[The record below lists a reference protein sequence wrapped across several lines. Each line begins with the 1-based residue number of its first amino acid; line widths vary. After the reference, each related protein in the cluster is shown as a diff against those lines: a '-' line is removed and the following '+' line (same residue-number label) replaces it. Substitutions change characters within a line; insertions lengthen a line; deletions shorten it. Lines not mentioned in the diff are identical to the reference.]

1 MNAKVGS
8 LSGNPACEAGKLI
21 VEVIGK
27 DHPPEQRVVIYDE
40 TDHELQE
47 WLTQQAKQELVADSQ
62 RSSTL
67 HIWDWQQQP
76 KRHLWL
82 EIEAERGS
90 PIRVPLMDDTR
101 ITPRQRERQWN
112 CIVPVV
118 PMSTMLGISANHQH
132 REYPVHMRPG
142 FIYLFYRGK
151 VWREL
156 EIRQAEGEV
165 TYHDVRLS
173 DFRNGDRFLDGARTA
188 SGNGLSEIWL
198 PAKWNNRA
206 APDVEVAYA
215 EVQWPAVRLNAM
227 ERNARLRRA
236 RCNRLGL
243 AVAERSFGNTT
254 YRASSQ
260 QQAFYLQNVPA
271 HRPREPAR
279 EWLLDQ
285 PLKYLHDLSGQYP
298 VQSLQYAQQVHQRH
312 ERGEPNPGP
321 THPQQ
326 TQDDLRPETGAW
338 AVVLGDTLQNLQHVC
353 SATNEREHWQAA
365 AAETDMLA
373 TVKKRQIAGVLVEDG
388 LYRMRHLLA
397 RTNQAQAV
405 LQLCAQRATFHSHH
419 ASALLIQR
427 MMVPPHIGGQSNPL
441 HRFISQV
448 SQEGRQ
454 QIDLCSGQHARQLAM
469 TCLKAAQD
477 NLAAWLEQ
485 AANQHALGDH
495 FCLEGLDYAGAFQ
508 LCSQLFVCLA
518 RTADQQDPFLAAG
531 DAPRTSAGRRLLCKI
546 AQSASQPLH
555 RMLWPEADDDTLL
568 KPYQAVQTPNNGE
581 GHYRADALNQ
591 VAQLNSPPG
600 EEPATLEGNT
610 LAGLMQQPEFL
621 LLPSAKSGAAALITV
636 WENLSSA
643 LKEAQKELSGASTEY
658 VQAADQ
664 SRRRQLD
671 VHDHES
677 DLHHEQERSNVLK
690 EELGNQAFPA
700 KYRLYTKDLQML
712 RSMLQQDFG
721 DMVFIRRTAANQKNY
736 YFFGLTDLP
745 AAPQN
750 ARRVFGELLDMEGQ
764 LLASS
769 KGRTANRAGI
779 DQQAQELLLLAIPK
793 NHRTARLIGELNR
806 QIAEELRIQ
815 NDLQQA
821 RERREAARGRLSEA
835 NNALKQ
841 AQERL
846 AQQERGWRRSARGV
860 LGSTA
865 FPAGV
870 LILEF
875 FNVQAEFEARRA
887 NARNKSGLRAFG
899 GIFSSGVDLVLA
911 MELLANKVAHNHP
924 LVQHIQAKYV
934 ERVVL
939 RIAPKVAEVFG
950 DRLIK
955 EVTGKLAFQTFA
967 GTLFVGV
974 SIYDALHEASLG
986 DNAAWGYGLMA
997 VGGLV
1002 GVIGG
1007 FFTAS
1012 GAAFLGMGPVAW
1024 ATLLLILAGAALV
1037 WWLDDSPIE
1046 EWLTNGPFGSNRSA
1060 KVPHLWNDPQEAFY
1074 RLVSLFAGIRIRI
1087 GANPEQARHSGAM
1100 GLLDPAEYHA
1110 MRRSNTQ
1117 VRIESNLPG
1126 LAATLGSANINA
1138 VSQLRSSSHRLN
1150 PRDMTQSSSHSL
1162 SPIQPLAQRLY
1173 PDALELFYEVPVSQS
1188 MPRTPPHRWQT
1199 YTLAV
1204 RAQVILQGVD
1214 RTWAFPAPPPT
1225 DVLRYNPDR
1234 HDKPEFS
1241 KTNRPFWADEQ
1252 THPDSQP

>member
-47 WLTQQAKQELVADSQ
+47 WLTQQAIQELVADSR

-101 ITPRQRERQWN
+101 ATPRQRERQWN

-132 REYPVHMRPG
+132 REYPVHVRPG

-156 EIRQAEGEV
+156 EIRQAEGQV
-165 TYHDVRLS
+165 NYHDVRLS
-173 DFRNGDRFLDGARTA
+173 DFRNGDRFRDGARTA
-188 SGNGLSEIWL
+188 SGKGLSEIWL
-198 PAKWNNRA
+198 PARWNNRA
-206 APDVEVAYA
+206 APDIEVAYA

-227 ERNARLRRA
+227 ERSARLRRA

-243 AVAERSFGNTT
+243 AVAELSFGNTT
-254 YRASSQ
+254 YRAPSQ

-279 EWLLDQ
+279 EWLFDQ

-298 VQSLQYAQQVHQRH
+298 LQSQQYAQQVHQRH
-312 ERGEPNPGP
+312 ERGESTPGP
-321 THPQQ
+321 THAQQ

-338 AVVLGDTLQNLQHVC
+338 AVELGDTLQNLQHVC

-546 AQSASQPLH
+546 AQSTSQPLH

-568 KPYQAVQTPNNGE
+568 KPYQSVQTPSNGE

-591 VAQLNSPPG
+591 VAQLNSPPS
-600 EEPATLEGNT
+600 EEPVTLEGNT
-610 LAGLMQQPEFL
+610 LAGLMQQPDFL
-621 LLPSAKSGAAALITV
+621 LLPSAKSGAAALINV
-636 WENLSSA
+636 WENLTSA
-643 LKEAQKELSGASTEY
+643 LKEAQKGLTSASAGHQQATTE
-658 VQAADQ
+658 
-664 SRRRQLD
+664 SRRSR
-671 VHDHES
+671 VEAHDREG
-677 DLHHEQERSNVLK
+677 DLRHEQERGNVLK
-690 EELGNQAFPA
+690 EELGKEAFPA
-700 KYRLYTKDLQML
+700 KYRMYTKDLQLL

-721 DMVFIRRTAANQKNY
+721 DMVFVPHNAVNQEKY
-736 YFFGLTDLP
+736 YFFGLSDLP
-745 AAPQN
+745 VSPQE
-750 ARRVFGELLDMEGQ
+750 ARQIFGKLLNLEGG
-764 LLASS
+764 LLGHSDEV
-769 KGRTANRAGI
+769 RANRAGI
-779 DQQAQELLLLAIPK
+779 DQFVEELLLLAIPK
-793 NHRTARLIGELNR
+793 NHRTARLIRELNR

-846 AQQERGWRRSARGV
+846 AQQERGWRRSVRGM

-870 LILEF
+870 LILEV
-875 FNVQAEFEARRA
+875 FNVQAEFEARDA
-887 NARNKSGLRAFG
+887 TIRNKDEFRSAVGLISAG
-899 GIFSSGVDLVLA
+899 TDLLLA
-911 MELLANKVAHNHP
+911 MEFLANKVAHNHP
-924 LVQHIQAKYV
+924 RVQTFQKRIVDRVLFNPGSGLQKLFGGRLVS
-934 ERVVL
+934 
-939 RIAPKVAEVFG
+939 
-950 DRLIK
+950 
-955 EVTGKLAFQTFA
+955 VTGKLAFQTFA
-967 GTLFVGV
+967 GTLFIGI

-986 DNAAWGYGLMA
+986 DDAAWGYGLMA
-997 VGGLV
+997 VGGLG
-1002 GVIGG
+1002 GVVGG

-1012 GAAFLGMGPVAW
+1012 GANFLGLGPVGW
-1024 ATLLLILAGAALV
+1024 TTLLLILAGAALV

-1110 MRRSNTQ
+1110 MRRANTQ

-1126 LAATLGSANINA
+1126 LATTLGSANIHA
-1138 VSQLRSSSHRLN
+1138 LSQLRSSNHRLS

-1204 RAQVILQGVD
+1204 RAQIILQGED
-1214 RTWAFPAPPPT
+1214 QTWVFPAPAPT
-1225 DVLRYNPDR
+1225 DVLRYDSER
-1234 HDKPEFS
+1234 HREPVFS
-1241 KTNRPFWADEQ
+1241 QAKQPFWANEQ

>member
-47 WLTQQAKQELVADSQ
+47 WLTQQAKQELVADSR

-101 ITPRQRERQWN
+101 STPRQRERQWN

-132 REYPVHMRPG
+132 REYPVHVRPG

-156 EIRQAEGEV
+156 EIRQAEGQV

-173 DFRNGDRFLDGARTA
+173 DVRNGEHFRDGARTA
-188 SGNGLSEIWL
+188 TGKGLSEIWL
-198 PAKWNNRA
+198 PARWNNRA
-206 APDVEVAYA
+206 APDIEVAYA

-254 YRASSQ
+254 YRAPSQ
-260 QQAFYLQNVPA
+260 QQAFYLHNVPA
-271 HRPREPAR
+271 HRLRDPAR
-279 EWLLDQ
+279 EWLFDQ

-298 VQSLQYAQQVHQRH
+298 VQSQQYAQQVHQRH
-312 ERGEPNPGP
+312 ERGESNPGP
-321 THPQQ
+321 SHPQQ
-326 TQDDLRPETGAW
+326 TLDDLRPETGAW
-338 AVVLGDTLQNLQHVC
+338 TIELSETLNDLKHVC
-353 SATNEREHWQAA
+353 AVNEREHWQAA
-365 AAETDMLA
+365 PAATDMLA
-373 TVKKRQIAGVLVEDG
+373 TAKRRQIAGVLLDDG
-388 LYRMRHLLA
+388 LYRMRHLLL
-397 RTNQAQAV
+397 RTNQALGV
-405 LQLCAQRATFHSHH
+405 LQLCAQRATFHAHH
-419 ASALLIQR
+419 ASALLLQR
-427 MMVPPHIGGQSNPL
+427 MMVPPQIGGQSNPL

-454 QIDLCSGQHARQLAM
+454 QIDLCSGHSARLLAA

-477 NLAAWLEQ
+477 NLAACLAQ
-485 AANQHALGDH
+485 VSNQHALGDH

-531 DAPRTSAGRRLLCKI
+531 DAPRASAGRRLLCKI
-546 AQSASQPLH
+546 AQNTSQPLH
-555 RMLWPEADDDTLL
+555 QMLWPEANDDTLL

-591 VAQLNSPPG
+591 VAQLNAPPG
-600 EEPATLEGNT
+600 EEPATLEGST
-610 LAGLMQQPEFL
+610 LAGLMQQPDFL

-643 LKEAQKELSGASTEY
+643 LKEAQKGLSGASTEHA
-658 VQAADQ
+658 QAADQ
-664 SRRRQLD
+664 SRRRRLD
-671 VHDHES
+671 VHDHER
-677 DLHHEQERSNVLK
+677 DLHHEQERSSVLK

-721 DMVFIRRTAANQKNY
+721 EMVFIRRTAANQKNY

-745 AAPQN
+745 AATQN
-750 ARRVFGELLDMEGQ
+750 ARRIFGELLDMEGQ

-769 KGRTANRAGI
+769 NGLTANRAGI

-793 NHRTARLIGELNR
+793 NHRTARLISALNR

-846 AQQERGWRRSARGV
+846 AQQERGWRRSARGL
-860 LGSTA
+860 LGSKA

-875 FNVQAEFEARRA
+875 FNVQAEFEAFSA
-887 NARNKSGLRAFG
+887 NARNKGMLRGAT

-911 MELLANKVAHNHP
+911 MEFLADKTVHNHP
-924 LVQHIQAKYV
+924 LVQSFQTKYA

-939 RIAPKVAEVFG
+939 RIPPKVAEVFG
-950 DRLIK
+950 QKLIT
-955 EVTGKLAFQTFA
+955 EITGKLAFQSFA
-967 GTLFVGV
+967 GTLFVGI
-974 SIYDALHEASLG
+974 SIYDAMHEASLG
-986 DNAAWGYGLMA
+986 DDAAWGYGLMA
-997 VGGLV
+997 AGGLV
-1002 GVIGG
+1002 GVVGG

-1012 GAAFLGMGPVAW
+1012 GATFLGLGPVGW

-1046 EWLTNGPFGSNRSA
+1046 EWLTNGPFGNNRSDE
-1060 KVPHLWNDPQEAFY
+1060 VSHLWNDPQEAFY
-1074 RLVSLFAGIRIRI
+1074 RLVSLFACIRIRI
-1087 GANPEQARHSGAM
+1087 GANPKQARCSGAM

-1126 LAATLGSANINA
+1126 LAATLGSANISA
-1138 VSQLRSSSHRLN
+1138 VSQLRSSSHRLS

-1204 RAQVILQGVD
+1204 RAQVILQGED
-1214 RTWAFPAPPPT
+1214 RTWAFPAPLPT

>member
-8 LSGNPACEAGKLI
+8 LSGNPACEGSKLI

-27 DHPPEQRVVIYDE
+27 EHPPEQRVVIYDE
-40 TDHELQE
+40 ANRELQE
-47 WLTQQAKQELVADSQ
+47 WLTQQAKQELVADAKQ
-62 RSSTL
+62 SSTL

-101 ITPRQRERQWN
+101 STPRQRERQWN

-132 REYPVHMRPG
+132 REYPVHVRPG

-156 EIRQAEGEV
+156 EIRQAEGQV

-173 DFRNGDRFLDGARTA
+173 DFRNSDRFRDGARTA
-188 SGNGLSEIWL
+188 SGKGLSEIWL
-198 PAKWNNRA
+198 PARWNNRA
-206 APDVEVAYA
+206 APDIEVAYA

-227 ERNARLRRA
+227 ERNAHLRRA

-254 YRASSQ
+254 YRTPSQ

-271 HRPREPAR
+271 HRPRAPAR
-279 EWLLDQ
+279 EWLFDQ

-298 VQSLQYAQQVHQRH
+298 VQSQQYAQQVHQRH
-312 ERGEPNPGP
+312 ERGESTPGP
-321 THPQQ
+321 THAQQ
-326 TQDDLRPETGAW
+326 TQDDLRPEAGAW
-338 AVVLGDTLQNLQHVC
+338 AVELGDTLQNLQHVC

-405 LQLCAQRATFHSHH
+405 LQLCAQRATFHAHH

-448 SQEGRQ
+448 SQEGRK

-518 RTADQQDPFLAAG
+518 RTPDQQDPFLAAG

-591 VAQLNSPPG
+591 VAQLNAPPS

-610 LAGLMQQPEFL
+610 LAGLMQQPDFL

-636 WENLSSA
+636 WENLTGA
-643 LKEAQKELSGASTEY
+643 LKEAQKGLTSASTAHH
-658 VQAADQ
+658 QATTE
-664 SRRRQLD
+664 SRRSR
-671 VHDHES
+671 VEAHDRES
-677 DLHHEQERSNVLK
+677 DLRHEQERGNVLK
-690 EELGNQAFPA
+690 EGLGQEAFPA
-700 KYRLYTKDLQML
+700 KYRMYTKDLQLL

-721 DMVFIRRTAANQKNY
+721 DMVFVPHNAVNQEKY
-736 YFFGLTDLP
+736 YFFGLSDLP
-745 AAPQN
+745 VSPRE
-750 ARRVFGELLDMEGQ
+750 ARQIFGKLLNLEGG
-764 LLASS
+764 LLGHSDEIRAS
-769 KGRTANRAGI
+769 RAGI
-779 DQQAQELLLLAIPK
+779 DQFVEELLLLAIPK
-793 NHRTARLIGELNR
+793 NHRTARLISELNR

-860 LGSTA
+860 LGSRA

-875 FNVQAEFEARRA
+875 FNVRAELEAFSA
-887 NARNKSGLRAFG
+887 NARNKSISRARAG
-899 GIFSSGVDLVLA
+899 GVSAVADLLLA
-911 MELLANKVAHNHP
+911 MEFLASKVAHNQP
-924 LVQHIQAKYV
+924 LVQHIQTKSV
-934 ERVVL
+934 EKVL
-939 RIAPKVAEVFG
+939 FKPGPRLQRFFG
-950 DRLIK
+950 ERLAN
-955 EVTGKLAFQTFA
+955 VTGKLAFQTFA
-967 GTLFVGV
+967 GTLFVGI

-986 DNAAWGYGLMA
+986 DDAAWGYGLMA
-997 VGGLV
+997 VGGMI
-1002 GVIGG
+1002 GVVGG

-1087 GANPEQARHSGAM
+1087 GANPEQARFSGAM

-1110 MRRSNTQ
+1110 MRRANSR

-1126 LAATLGSANINA
+1126 LAATLGSANIQA
-1138 VSQLRSSSHRLN
+1138 ISQLRSSSHRLS

-1162 SPIQPLAQRLY
+1162 SPIQPLAQRLF
-1173 PDALELFYEVPVSQS
+1173 PDALELFYEVPLSQS

-1199 YTLAV
+1199 YALTV
-1204 RAQVILQGVD
+1204 RAQIILQGEE
-1214 RTWAFPAPPPT
+1214 RTWVFPAPSPT
-1225 DVLRYNPDR
+1225 DVLRYNPEQ
-1234 HDKPEFS
+1234 HDEPDFR
-1241 KTNRPFWADEQ
+1241 KTKQPFWANEQ

>member
-1 MNAKVGS
+1 MSSRVGS
-8 LSGNPACEAGKLI
+8 LSGNAACEVSKLI
-21 VEVIGK
+21 VEVVGK
-27 DHPPEQRVVIYDE
+27 DHPAGQRVVIYD
-40 TDHELQE
+40 DKDQELQE
-47 WLTQQAKQELVADSQ
+47 WLTQQAKQELVADAKQS
-62 RSSTL
+62 RTL
-67 HIWDWQQQP
+67 HIWDWEQQP

-82 EIEAERGS
+82 EIEAERGN
-90 PIRVPLMDDTR
+90 PIFAPLMDDTR
-101 ITPRQRERQWN
+101 LTPRQRERQWN

-118 PMSTMLGISANHQH
+118 PMSIMRGVSVNHQH
-132 REYPVHMRPG
+132 REYPVHVRPG

-151 VWREL
+151 LWREL
-156 EIRQAEGEV
+156 EIRQGEGQV

-173 DFRNGDRFLDGARTA
+173 DFRRGDSFRTGAREA
-188 SGNGLSEIWL
+188 SGKGLSEIWV
-198 PAKWNNRA
+198 PAQWNNRA
-206 APDVEVAYA
+206 APDIEAAYA

-227 ERNARLRRA
+227 ERNSRLRSA
-236 RCNRLGL
+236 RCNRLSL

-254 YRASSQ
+254 YKSASHQ
-260 QQAFYLQNVPA
+260 RAFYLHNVPA
-271 HRPREPAR
+271 HRPRDPAR
-279 EWLLDQ
+279 EWIFDQ

-298 VQSLQYAQQVHQRH
+298 AQSLQYAQQTHLRH

-321 THPQQ
+321 THPRQ
-326 TQDDLRPETGAW
+326 TLDDLRPETGAW
-338 AVVLGDTLQNLQHVC
+338 TVALSETLQNLQHVC
-353 SATNEREHWQAA
+353 SATGESAHWQPDP
-365 AAETDMLA
+365 AETDMLA
-373 TVKKRQIAGVLVEDG
+373 MAKQRQIAGVLLEDG
-388 LYRMRHLLA
+388 LYRMRHLSA
-397 RTNQAQAV
+397 RINQAQAV

-419 ASALLIQR
+419 ASALLLQR
-427 MMVPPHIGGQSNPL
+427 MMVPPQIGGQSNPL
-441 HRFISQV
+441 HRFISKA
-448 SQEGRQ
+448 SHEGRK
-454 QIDLCSGQHARQLAM
+454 QIDLCSGHHTRQLAN

-477 NLAAWLEQ
+477 DLAVWLEQ
-485 AANQHALGDH
+485 APIQQALGDH

-531 DAPRTSAGRRLLCKI
+531 DAPRKSAGRALLCKI
-546 AQSASQPLH
+546 AQNDNQPLH
-555 RMLWPEADDDTLL
+555 RMLWPEADDETLL
-568 KPYQAVQTPNNGE
+568 SPFQPVQTENNGE
-581 GHYRADALNQ
+581 GLYRANALNQ
-591 VAQLNSPPG
+591 VAQLSAPPS
-600 EEPATLEGNT
+600 EQPETLEGAM
-610 LAGLMQQPEFL
+610 LAGLMQQPDFL
-621 LLPSAKSGAAALITV
+621 FLPSAKGGAAALITV
-636 WENLSSA
+636 WENLTSA
-643 LKEAQKELSGASTEY
+643 MQEAQKGLISKTTEQNQATTENRRSRMGEHQREGELS
-658 VQAADQ
+658 
-664 SRRRQLD
+664 R
-671 VHDHES
+671 
-677 DLHHEQERSNVLK
+677 EQEQIARRK
-690 EELGNQAFPA
+690 EALGSEAFPA
-700 KYRLYTKDLQML
+700 KYRMYTKDLQLL

-750 ARRVFGELLDMEGQ
+750 TRRIFGELLDMEGQ

-769 KGRTANRAGI
+769 NGRTANRAGI

-793 NHRTARLIGELNR
+793 NHRTARLISELNR

-860 LGSTA
+860 LGSKT

-875 FNVQAEFEARRA
+875 LNVQAEAEAAAA
-887 NARNKSGLRAFG
+887 NMRNKGLGRVFFG
-899 GIFSSGVDLVLA
+899 SLSAGVDLVLA
-911 MELLANKVAHNHP
+911 VEFLANKVAHNHP
-924 LVQHIQAKYV
+924 RVQTFQKRIVDRVLFNPGPGLQKLFGGRLVS
-934 ERVVL
+934 
-939 RIAPKVAEVFG
+939 
-950 DRLIK
+950 
-955 EVTGKLAFQTFA
+955 VTGKLAFQTFA
-967 GTLFVGV
+967 GTLFVGI

-986 DNAAWGYGLMA
+986 DDAAWGYGLMA
-997 VGGLV
+997 VGGLA

-1060 KVPHLWNDPQEAFY
+1060 NVPHLWNDPQEAFY

-1087 GANPEQARHSGAM
+1087 GANPEQARFSGAM
-1100 GLLDPAEYHA
+1100 GLLAPTEYHA
-1110 MRRSNTQ
+1110 MRRANSR

-1126 LAATLGSANINA
+1126 LAATLGSANIQA
-1138 VSQLRSSSHRLN
+1138 VSQLRSSSHRLS

-1162 SPIQPLAQRLY
+1162 SPIRPLAQRLF
-1173 PDALELFYEVPVSQS
+1173 PDALELFYEVPLSQS

-1199 YTLAV
+1199 YALTV
-1204 RAQVILQGVD
+1204 RAKIILQGED
-1214 RTWAFPAPPPT
+1214 RTWAFPAPAPA
-1225 DVLRYNPDR
+1225 DVLRYDPDQ
-1234 HDKPEFS
+1234 HDEPDFS
-1241 KTNRPFWADEQ
+1241 KTKQPFWADEQ

>member
-1 MNAKVGS
+1 MNAKLGS

-47 WLTQQAKQELVADSQ
+47 WLTQQAKQELVADSR

-101 ITPRQRERQWN
+101 VTPRQRERQWN

-118 PMSTMLGISANHQH
+118 PMSTMLGISANQQH
-132 REYPVHMRPG
+132 REYPVHVRPG

-156 EIRQAEGEV
+156 EIRQAEGQV

-173 DFRNGDRFLDGARTA
+173 DFRNGDRFRDGARTA
-188 SGNGLSEIWL
+188 SGKGLSEIWL
-198 PAKWNNRA
+198 PARWNNRA
-206 APDVEVAYA
+206 APDIEVAYA

-254 YRASSQ
+254 YRAPSQ
-260 QQAFYLQNVPA
+260 QQAFYLHNVPA
-271 HRPREPAR
+271 HRLRDPAR
-279 EWLLDQ
+279 EWLFDQ

-298 VQSLQYAQQVHQRH
+298 VQSQQYAQQVHQRH
-312 ERGEPNPGP
+312 ERGESTPGP
-321 THPQQ
+321 THARQ

-338 AVVLGDTLQNLQHVC
+338 AVELGGTLQNLQHVC

-388 LYRMRHLLA
+388 LYRMRHLVA

-405 LQLCAQRATFHSHH
+405 LQLCAQRATFHAHH

-448 SQEGRQ
+448 SQEGRK

-469 TCLKAAQD
+469 ACLKAAQD

-568 KPYQAVQTPNNGE
+568 KPYQTVQTPNNGE

-591 VAQLNSPPG
+591 VAQLNAPPG

-610 LAGLMQQPEFL
+610 LAGLMQQPDFL

-636 WENLSSA
+636 WENLSST

-690 EELGNQAFPA
+690 EGLGNQAFPA
-700 KYRLYTKDLQML
+700 KYQMYTKDLQLL

-750 ARRVFGELLDMEGQ
+750 ARRIFGELLDMEGQ

-769 KGRTANRAGI
+769 NGRIANRAGT

-793 NHRTARLIGELNR
+793 NHRTARLISELNR

-870 LILEF
+870 LILEA
-875 FNVQAEFEARRA
+875 FNVRAEFEAYLS
-887 NARNKSGLRAFG
+887 NERNKNKFRALSGIVNAG
-899 GIFSSGVDLVLA
+899 ADLLLA
-911 MELLANKVAHNHP
+911 MEFLASKVAHNQP
-924 LVQHIQAKYV
+924 LVQHIQNKYAEKV
-934 ERVVL
+934 LFKPGPRLQRFFGERL
-939 RIAPKVAEVFG
+939 AN
-950 DRLIK
+950 
-955 EVTGKLAFQTFA
+955 VTGKLAFQTFA
-967 GTLFVGV
+967 GTLFVGI
-974 SIYDALHEASLG
+974 SIYDAMHEASLG
-986 DNAAWGYGLMA
+986 DDATWGYGLMA
-997 VGGLV
+997 TGGLV
-1002 GVIGG
+1002 GVVGG

-1012 GAAFLGMGPVAW
+1012 GATFLGLGPVGW

-1060 KVPHLWNDPQEAFY
+1060 KATHLWNDPQEAFY
-1074 RLVSLFAGIRIRI
+1074 RLVSLFAGIRISI
-1087 GANPEQARHSGAM
+1087 GANPEQARRSGAM

-1110 MRRSNTQ
+1110 MRRANTQ

-1126 LAATLGSANINA
+1126 LAATLGSANIQA
-1138 VSQLRSSSHRLN
+1138 VSQLRSSSHRLS
-1150 PRDMTQSSSHSL
+1150 PRDMTQSNTHNL

-1204 RAQVILQGVD
+1204 RAQIILQGED
-1214 RTWAFPAPPPT
+1214 RTWVFPAPPPT
-1225 DVLRYNPDR
+1225 DVLRYDPDQ
-1234 HDKPEFS
+1234 HDEPEFS
-1241 KTNRPFWADEQ
+1241 KTNQPFWANEQ
-1252 THPDSQP
+1252 TRPDSQP

>member
-47 WLTQQAKQELVADSQ
+47 WLTQQVKQELVADSR

-101 ITPRQRERQWN
+101 ATPRQRERQWN
-112 CIVPVV
+112 CIVPAV

-132 REYPVHMRPG
+132 REYPVHVRPG

-156 EIRQAEGEV
+156 EIRQAEGQV

-173 DFRNGDRFLDGARTA
+173 DFRNGDRFRDGARTA
-188 SGNGLSEIWL
+188 SGKGLSEIWL
-198 PAKWNNRA
+198 PARWNNRA
-206 APDVEVAYA
+206 APDIEIGYA

-279 EWLLDQ
+279 EWLFDQ

-298 VQSLQYAQQVHQRH
+298 VQSQQYAQQVHQRH
-312 ERGEPNPGP
+312 ERGESNPGP

-338 AVVLGDTLQNLQHVC
+338 AVELGDTLQNLQHVC

-373 TVKKRQIAGVLVEDG
+373 TVKKRHIAGVLVVDG

-405 LQLCAQRATFHSHH
+405 LQLCAQRATFHPHH

-531 DAPRTSAGRRLLCKI
+531 DAPRRSAGRTLLCKI

-581 GHYRADALNQ
+581 GHYRAEALNQ
-591 VAQLNSPPG
+591 VAQLNAPPG

-610 LAGLMQQPEFL
+610 LAGLMQQPDFL
-621 LLPSAKSGAAALITV
+621 LLPSAKSGAAALINV
-636 WENLSSA
+636 WENLTSA
-643 LKEAQKELSGASTEY
+643 QKEAQKGLTSASAGHQQATTE
-658 VQAADQ
+658 
-664 SRRRQLD
+664 SRRSR
-671 VHDHES
+671 VEAHDREG
-677 DLHHEQERSNVLK
+677 DLRHEQERGNVLK
-690 EELGNQAFPA
+690 EELGKEAFPA
-700 KYRLYTKDLQML
+700 KYRMYTKDLQLL

-721 DMVFIRRTAANQKNY
+721 DMVFVPHNAVNQEKY
-736 YFFGLTDLP
+736 YFFGLSDLP
-745 AAPQN
+745 VSPQQ
-750 ARRVFGELLDMEGQ
+750 ARQIFGKLLNLEGR
-764 LLASS
+764 LLGLSDEV
-769 KGRTANRAGI
+769 RANRAGI
-779 DQQAQELLLLAIPK
+779 DQFVEELLLLAIPK
-793 NHRTARLIGELNR
+793 NHRTARLIRELNR

-821 RERREAARGRLSEA
+821 RERREAARSRLSEA
-835 NNALKQ
+835 NNTLKQ

-846 AQQERGWRRSARGV
+846 AQQERGWRRSSRGV
-860 LGSTA
+860 PSSKA

-870 LILEF
+870 LILEV
-875 FNVQAEFEARRA
+875 FNVQAEFEARDA
-887 NARNKSGLRAFG
+887 TIRNKGESRSAVGLISAAT
-899 GIFSSGVDLVLA
+899 DLLLA
-911 MELLANKVAHNHP
+911 MEFLANKVAHNHP
-924 LVQHIQAKYV
+924 RVQTFQKRIVDRVLFNPGSGLQKLFGGRLVS
-934 ERVVL
+934 
-939 RIAPKVAEVFG
+939 
-950 DRLIK
+950 
-955 EVTGKLAFQTFA
+955 VTGKLAFQTFA
-967 GTLFVGV
+967 GTLFIGI
-974 SIYDALHEASLG
+974 SIYDAMHEASLG
-986 DNAAWGYGLMA
+986 DDAAWGYGLMA

-1002 GVIGG
+1002 GVVGG

-1012 GAAFLGMGPVAW
+1012 GATFLGLGPVGW
-1024 ATLLLILAGAALV
+1024 TTLLLILAGGALV

-1110 MRRSNTQ
+1110 MRRANTL

-1126 LAATLGSANINA
+1126 LATTLGSANIHA
-1138 VSQLRSSSHRLN
+1138 LSQLRSSNHRLS
-1150 PRDMTQSSSHSL
+1150 PRDMMQSSSHSL

-1204 RAQVILQGVD
+1204 RAQIIVQGENQ
-1214 RTWAFPAPPPT
+1214 TWVFPAPAPT
-1225 DVLRYNPDR
+1225 DVLRYDSER
-1234 HDKPEFS
+1234 HREPVFS
-1241 KTNRPFWADEQ
+1241 QAKQPFWANEQ

>member
-188 SGNGLSEIWL
+188 SGKGLSEIWL

-206 APDVEVAYA
+206 APDIEVAYA

-671 VHDHES
+671 LNDREG
-677 DLHHEQERSNVLK
+677 DLRHEQERGNVLK
-690 EELGNQAFPA
+690 EELGQQAFPA
-700 KYRLYTKDLQML
+700 KYRMYTKDLQLL

-721 DMVFIRRTAANQKNY
+721 DMVFVPHNAVNQEKY
-736 YFFGLTDLP
+736 YFFGLSDLP
-745 AAPQN
+745 VSPRE
-750 ARRVFGELLDMEGQ
+750 ARQIFGKLLNLEGG
-764 LLASS
+764 LLGHSDEF
-769 KGRTANRAGI
+769 RANRAGI
-779 DQQAQELLLLAIPK
+779 DQFVEELLLLAIPK
-793 NHRTARLIGELNR
+793 NHRTARLIIVRNR

-815 NDLQQA
+815 NDLQVA
-821 RERREAARGRLSEA
+821 REQREAARGRLTEA
-835 NNALKQ
+835 QNALKQ
-841 AQERL
+841 AKDRL
-846 AQQERGWRRSARGV
+846 AKQESGWRRSARGM

-870 LILEF
+870 LILEV
-875 FNVQAEFEARRA
+875 FNVQAEFEAYLS
-887 NARNKSGLRAFG
+887 NERNKNKFRALSGIVSAG
-899 GIFSSGVDLVLA
+899 ADLLLA
-911 MELLANKVAHNHP
+911 MEFLADKTAHNHP
-924 LVQHIQAKYV
+924 LVQSFQTKYA

-939 RIAPKVAEVFG
+939 RIPPKVAEVFG
-950 DRLIK
+950 NKLIT
-955 EVTGKLAFQTFA
+955 EITGKLAFQSFA
-967 GTLFVGV
+967 GTLFVGI

-986 DNAAWGYGLMA
+986 DDAAWGYSLMA
-997 VGGLV
+997 AGGLV
-1002 GVIGG
+1002 GVVGG

-1012 GAAFLGMGPVAW
+1012 GATFLGLGPVGW
-1024 ATLLLILAGAALV
+1024 TTLLLILAGAALV

-1046 EWLTNGPFGSNRSA
+1046 EWLTNGPFGNNRSD
-1060 KVPHLWNDPQEAFY
+1060 KVSHLWNDPQESFY

-1110 MRRSNTQ
+1110 MRCSNTQ

-1126 LAATLGSANINA
+1126 LAATLGSANISA
-1138 VSQLRSSSHRLN
+1138 VSQLRSSSHRLS
-1150 PRDMTQSSSHSL
+1150 PRDMMQSSSHSL

-1199 YTLAV
+1199 YSLAV
-1204 RAQVILQGVD
+1204 RAQIILQGED
-1214 RTWAFPAPPPT
+1214 RTWVFPAPPPT
-1225 DVLRYNPDR
+1225 DVLRYDPDQ
-1234 HDKPEFS
+1234 HDKPDFS
-1241 KTNRPFWADEQ
+1241 KANQPFWADEQ
-1252 THPDSQP
+1252 THSDSQP

>member
-8 LSGNPACEAGKLI
+8 LSGNPACEGSKLI

-27 DHPPEQRVVIYDE
+27 EHPPEQRVVIYDE
-40 TDHELQE
+40 NDQELLQA
-47 WLTQQAKQELVADSQ
+47 LTQQAKQELVADAKQ
-62 RSSTL
+62 SSTL

-76 KRHLWL
+76 SRHLWL
-82 EIEAERGS
+82 EIEAESGS
-90 PIRVPLMDDTR
+90 PIHVPLMDDTR

-118 PMSTMLGISANHQH
+118 PMSTMLGISINHQH
-132 REYPVHMRPG
+132 REYPVHVRAG

-151 VWREL
+151 LWREL
-156 EIRQAEGEV
+156 EVRQADGQA
-165 TYHDVRLS
+165 TYHDVRLN
-173 DFRNGDRFLDGARTA
+173 DFRKGEHFKDGPRAA
-188 SGNGLSEIWL
+188 SGKGLSEIWL
-198 PAKWNNRA
+198 PARWNNRA
-206 APDVEVAYA
+206 APDIEVAYS

-260 QQAFYLQNVPA
+260 QQAFFLQNVPA
-271 HRPREPAR
+271 HRPRDIAR
-279 EWLLDQ
+279 EWLFDQ
-285 PLKYLHDLSGQYP
+285 PLKYLHDLGGQYP
-298 VQSLQYAQQVHQRH
+298 AQSLQYAQQVHQRH

-321 THPQQ
+321 SHPQQ
-326 TQDDLRPETGAW
+326 TLDDLRPETGAW
-338 AVVLGDTLQNLQHVC
+338 TVELSETLNDLKHVC
-353 SATNEREHWQAA
+353 AANEREHWQAA
-365 AAETDMLA
+365 PAATDMLA
-373 TVKKRQIAGVLVEDG
+373 MAKQRQIAGVLVEDG

-397 RTNQAQAV
+397 RTNQALAV
-405 LQLCAQRATFHSHH
+405 LQLCAQRATFHPHH
-419 ASALLIQR
+419 ASALLVQR
-427 MMVPPHIGGQSNPL
+427 MVVPPTIGGQSNPL

-454 QIDLCSGQHARQLAM
+454 QIDLCSGHSARQLAA

-477 NLAAWLEQ
+477 NLAAWLER

-518 RTADQQDPFLAAG
+518 RTPEQQDPFLVAG
-531 DAPRTSAGRRLLCKI
+531 DAPRTSAGRTLLGKI
-546 AQSASQPLH
+546 AQNDDQPLH
-555 RMLWPEADDDTLL
+555 RMLWPETNDDTLL
-568 KPYQAVQTPNNGE
+568 KPYQAVQTTNDGE
-581 GHYRADALNQ
+581 GRYRAEALNL
-591 VAQLNSPPG
+591 VALLDAPPS

-610 LAGLMQQPEFL
+610 FAGLMQQPDFL
-621 LLPSAKSGAAALITV
+621 SLPSAKSGAAALINV
-636 WENLSSA
+636 WENLTSA
-643 LKEAQKELSGASTEY
+643 LKEAQKGLTNASTAHQ
-658 VQAADQ
+658 QATTE
-664 SRRRQLD
+664 SRRSRVE
-671 VHDHES
+671 VHDREG
-677 DLHHEQERSNVLK
+677 DLRHEQERGKVLK
-690 EELGNQAFPA
+690 EELGQEAFPA
-700 KYRLYTKDLQML
+700 KYRMYTKDLQLL

-721 DMVFIRRTAANQKNY
+721 DMVFVPHNAVNQEKY
-736 YFFGLTDLP
+736 YFFGLSDLP
-745 AAPQN
+745 VSPQE
-750 ARRVFGELLDMEGQ
+750 ARQIFGKLLNPEGG
-764 LLASS
+764 LLGHSDEV
-769 KGRTANRAGI
+769 RANKAGI
-779 DQQAQELLLLAIPK
+779 DQFVEELLLLAIPK
-793 NHRTARLIGELNR
+793 NHRTARLIRELNR

-815 NDLQQA
+815 NDLQLA
-821 RERREAARGRLSEA
+821 REQREAARGRLTEA
-835 NNALKQ
+835 QNALKQ
-841 AQERL
+841 AKDRL
-846 AQQERGWRRSARGV
+846 AQQESGWRRSARGM

-870 LILEF
+870 LILEV
-875 FNVQAEFEARRA
+875 FNVQAEFEARKA
-887 NARNKSGLRAFG
+887 TARNKSGLRAFG
-899 GIFSSGVDLVLA
+899 GVFSSGVDLALA
-911 MELLANKVAHNHP
+911 MEFLADKTAHNHP
-924 LVQHIQAKYV
+924 LVQSFQTKYA

-939 RIAPKVAEVFG
+939 RIPPKVAEVFG

-955 EVTGKLAFQTFA
+955 EVTGKLAFQSFA
-967 GTLFVGV
+967 GTLFVGI
-974 SIYDALHEASLG
+974 SIYDAMHEASLG
-986 DNAAWGYGLMA
+986 DDAAWGYGLMA
-997 VGGLV
+997 AGGLV
-1002 GVIGG
+1002 GVVGG

-1012 GAAFLGMGPVAW
+1012 GVTFLGLGPVGW

-1046 EWLTNGPFGSNRSA
+1046 EWLTNGPFGDNRSD

-1087 GANPEQARHSGAM
+1087 GANPEQARHSCAM
-1100 GLLDPAEYHA
+1100 GLLDPDEYYA

-1138 VSQLRSSSHRLN
+1138 VSQLRSSSHSLS

-1199 YTLAV
+1199 YSLAV
-1204 RAQVILQGVD
+1204 RAQIILQGED
-1214 RTWAFPAPPPT
+1214 RTWVFPAPPPT
-1225 DVLRYNPDR
+1225 DVLRYDPKR
-1234 HDKPEFS
+1234 HDKPDFS
-1241 KTNRPFWADEQ
+1241 KTNQPFWADEQ

>member
-8 LSGNPACEAGKLI
+8 LSGSPACEAGKLI

-27 DHPPEQRVVIYDE
+27 DHPPEQRVVVYDE

-67 HIWDWQQQP
+67 HIWDWEQQP

-132 REYPVHMRPG
+132 REYPVHVRPG

-156 EIRQAEGEV
+156 EIRQAEGQV

-173 DFRNGDRFLDGARTA
+173 DFRNGDRFRDGARTA
-188 SGNGLSEIWL
+188 SGKGLSEIWL
-198 PAKWNNRA
+198 PARWNNRA
-206 APDVEVAYA
+206 APDIEVAYA

-254 YRASSQ
+254 YRAPSQ

-271 HRPREPAR
+271 HRLRDPAR
-279 EWLLDQ
+279 EWLFDQ

-298 VQSLQYAQQVHQRH
+298 VQSQQYAQQVHQRH
-312 ERGEPNPGP
+312 ERGESTPGP

-338 AVVLGDTLQNLQHVC
+338 AVELGDTLQNLQHVC

-441 HRFISQV
+441 HRFIGQV

-518 RTADQQDPFLAAG
+518 RTAEQQDPFLAAG
-531 DAPRTSAGRRLLCKI
+531 DASRTSAGRRLLCKI

-568 KPYQAVQTPNNGE
+568 KPYQALQTPNNGE

-591 VAQLNSPPG
+591 VAQLNAPPS

-610 LAGLMQQPEFL
+610 LAGLMQQPDFL

-643 LKEAQKELSGASTEY
+643 LQEAQKSLASATAENSQATTESRRSRVEVNQREGELS
-658 VQAADQ
+658 
-664 SRRRQLD
+664 R
-671 VHDHES
+671 
-677 DLHHEQERSNVLK
+677 EQEQISRQR
-690 EELGNQAFPA
+690 EALGNEAFPA
-700 KYRLYTKDLQML
+700 KYRMYTKDLQLL

-721 DMVFIRRTAANQKNY
+721 DMVFIRRTTANQKNY

-750 ARRVFGELLDMEGQ
+750 ARRIFGELLDMEGQ

-769 KGRTANRAGI
+769 NGRTANRASI

-793 NHRTARLIGELNR
+793 NHRTARLISELNR
-806 QIAEELRIQ
+806 QMAEELRIH

-821 RERREAARGRLSEA
+821 RERREAARGRMSEA

-860 LGSTA
+860 LGSKA

-870 LILEF
+870 LILEL
-875 FNVQAEFEARRA
+875 FNVQAEAEAATA
-887 NARNKSGLRAFG
+887 NMRNKGLGRVFFG
-899 GIFSSGVDLVLA
+899 SLSAGVDLVLA
-911 MELLANKVAHNHP
+911 VEFLANKVAHNHP
-924 LVQHIQAKYV
+924 RVQTFQKRIVDRVLFNPGPGLQKLFGGRLVS
-934 ERVVL
+934 L
-939 RIAPKVAEVFG
+939 
-950 DRLIK
+950 
-955 EVTGKLAFQTFA
+955 TGKLAFQTFA
-967 GTLFVGV
+967 GTLFVGI

-986 DNAAWGYGLMA
+986 DDAAWGYGLMA

-1046 EWLTNGPFGSNRSA
+1046 EWLANGPFGSNRSA

-1074 RLVSLFAGIRIRI
+1074 RLVSLFAGIRVSI
-1087 GANPEQARHSGAM
+1087 GTNPEQTRFSGAM
-1100 GLLDPAEYHA
+1100 GLLDPAEYRS
-1110 MRRSNTQ
+1110 MRRANTR

-1126 LAATLGSANINA
+1126 LATTLGSANIRA
-1138 VSQLRSSSHRLN
+1138 HSQLRSSSHHLSH
-1150 PRDMTQSSSHSL
+1150 RDMATISSHSL
-1162 SPIQPLAQRLY
+1162 SPIQPLAQRLS
-1173 PDALELFYEVPVSQS
+1173 PDALELFYEVPLSQS
-1188 MPRTPPHRWQT
+1188 MPRTSPHRWQT
-1199 YTLAV
+1199 YALTV
-1204 RAQVILQGVD
+1204 RAQVILQGED
-1214 RTWAFPAPPPT
+1214 QTWVFPAPAPT
-1225 DVLRYNPDR
+1225 DVLRYNPNR
-1234 HDKPEFS
+1234 HGEPVFS
-1241 KTNRPFWADEQ
+1241 QTKQPFWADEQ
-1252 THPDSQP
+1252 THSDSQP

>member
-1 MNAKVGS
+1 
-8 LSGNPACEAGKLI
+8 
-21 VEVIGK
+21 
-27 DHPPEQRVVIYDE
+27 
-40 TDHELQE
+40 
-47 WLTQQAKQELVADSQ
+47 
-62 RSSTL
+62 
-67 HIWDWQQQP
+67 
-76 KRHLWL
+76 
-82 EIEAERGS
+82 
-90 PIRVPLMDDTR
+90 
-101 ITPRQRERQWN
+101 
-112 CIVPVV
+112 
-118 PMSTMLGISANHQH
+118 
-132 REYPVHMRPG
+132 
-142 FIYLFYRGK
+142 
-151 VWREL
+151 
-156 EIRQAEGEV
+156 
-165 TYHDVRLS
+165 
-173 DFRNGDRFLDGARTA
+173 
-188 SGNGLSEIWL
+188 
-198 PAKWNNRA
+198 
-206 APDVEVAYA
+206 
-215 EVQWPAVRLNAM
+215 
-227 ERNARLRRA
+227 
-236 RCNRLGL
+236 
-243 AVAERSFGNTT
+243 
-254 YRASSQ
+254 
-260 QQAFYLQNVPA
+260 
-271 HRPREPAR
+271 
-279 EWLLDQ
+279 
-285 PLKYLHDLSGQYP
+285 
-298 VQSLQYAQQVHQRH
+298 
-312 ERGEPNPGP
+312 
-321 THPQQ
+321 
-326 TQDDLRPETGAW
+326 
-338 AVVLGDTLQNLQHVC
+338 
-353 SATNEREHWQAA
+353 
-365 AAETDMLA
+365 
-373 TVKKRQIAGVLVEDG
+373 
-388 LYRMRHLLA
+388 
-397 RTNQAQAV
+397 
-405 LQLCAQRATFHSHH
+405 
-419 ASALLIQR
+419 
-427 MMVPPHIGGQSNPL
+427 
-441 HRFISQV
+441 
-448 SQEGRQ
+448 
-454 QIDLCSGQHARQLAM
+454 
-469 TCLKAAQD
+469 
-477 NLAAWLEQ
+477 
-485 AANQHALGDH
+485 
-495 FCLEGLDYAGAFQ
+495 
-508 LCSQLFVCLA
+508 
-518 RTADQQDPFLAAG
+518 
-531 DAPRTSAGRRLLCKI
+531 
-546 AQSASQPLH
+546 
-555 RMLWPEADDDTLL
+555 MLWPEADDDTLL

>member
-8 LSGNPACEAGKLI
+8 LSGNPACEGSKLI
-21 VEVIGK
+21 IEVIGK
-27 DHPPEQRVVIYDE
+27 EHPPEQRVVIYDE
-40 TDHELQE
+40 TDRELQE
-47 WLTQQAKQELVADSQ
+47 WLTQQAKQELVADAKH
-62 RSSTL
+62 SSTL

-82 EIEAERGS
+82 EIEAERGG

-118 PMSTMLGISANHQH
+118 PMSTMLGVSINHQH
-132 REYPVHMRPG
+132 REYPVHVRPG

-151 VWREL
+151 LWREL
-156 EIRQAEGEV
+156 EVRQTEEQA
-165 TYHDVRLS
+165 TYHDVRLN
-173 DFRNGDRFLDGARTA
+173 DFRNGDRFRDGARMA
-188 SGNGLSEIWL
+188 SGKGLSEIWL

-206 APDVEVAYA
+206 APDIEVAYA
-215 EVQWPAVRLNAM
+215 EIQWPAVRLNAM

-254 YRASSQ
+254 YRPSSQ
-260 QQAFYLQNVPA
+260 QQAFYLQTVPA
-271 HRPREPAR
+271 HRPRDPAR
-279 EWLLDQ
+279 EWLFDQ

-298 VQSLQYAQQVHQRH
+298 VRSLQYAQQVHQRH
-312 ERGEPNPGP
+312 ERGEHNPGP
-321 THPQQ
+321 TRAQQ

-338 AVVLGDTLQNLQHVC
+338 AVELGETLQNLQHVC

-405 LQLCAQRATFHSHH
+405 LQLCAQRATFHAHH

-518 RTADQQDPFLAAG
+518 RTPDQQDPFLAAG
-531 DAPRTSAGRRLLCKI
+531 DAPRISAGRKLLCKI

-591 VAQLNSPPG
+591 VAQLNAPPS

-610 LAGLMQQPEFL
+610 LAGLMQQPDFL

-636 WENLSSA
+636 WENLTSA
-643 LKEAQKELSGASTEY
+643 LKEAQKGLTSASTAHH
-658 VQAADQ
+658 QATTESGR
-664 SRRRQLD
+664 SR
-671 VHDHES
+671 VEAHDREG
-677 DLHHEQERSNVLK
+677 DLRHEQKRGKVLK
-690 EELGNQAFPA
+690 EELGQEAFPA
-700 KYRLYTKDLQML
+700 KYRMYTKDLQLL

-721 DMVFIRRTAANQKNY
+721 DMVFVPHNAVNQEKY
-736 YFFGLTDLP
+736 YFFGLSDLP
-745 AAPQN
+745 ASPQE
-750 ARRVFGELLDMEGQ
+750 ARQIFGKLLNPEGG
-764 LLASS
+764 LLGHSDEV
-769 KGRTANRAGI
+769 RANRAGI
-779 DQQAQELLLLAIPK
+779 DQFVEELLLLAIPK
-793 NHRTARLIGELNR
+793 NHRTARLIRELNQ

-815 NDLQQA
+815 NDLQLA
-821 RERREAARGRLSEA
+821 REQREAARGRLSEA

-860 LGSTA
+860 LSSKA

-875 FNVQAEFEARRA
+875 FNVQAEFEAFSA
-887 NARNKSGLRAFG
+887 NARNKGMLRGATGL
-899 GIFSSGVDLVLA
+899 FSSGVDLVLA
-911 MELLANKVAHNHP
+911 MEFLANKVAHNQP
-924 LVQHIQAKYV
+924 LVQHIQTKYV
-934 ERVVL
+934 EKVL
-939 RIAPKVAEVFG
+939 FKPGPRLQRFFG
-950 DRLIK
+950 ERLAN
-955 EVTGKLAFQTFA
+955 VTGKLAFQTFA
-967 GTLFVGV
+967 GTLFVGI

-986 DNAAWGYGLMA
+986 DDAAWGYGLMA

-1012 GAAFLGMGPVAW
+1012 GATFLGLGPVGW

-1087 GANPEQARHSGAM
+1087 GANPEQARFSGAM

-1126 LAATLGSANINA
+1126 LAATLGSANIQA
-1138 VSQLRSSSHRLN
+1138 VSQLRSSIHRLS

-1162 SPIQPLAQRLY
+1162 SPIQPLAQRLF
-1173 PDALELFYEVPVSQS
+1173 PDALELFYEVPHSQS

-1199 YTLAV
+1199 YTLTV
-1204 RAQVILQGVD
+1204 RAQITLQGEE
-1214 RTWAFPAPPPT
+1214 RTWVFPAPSPT
-1225 DVLRYNPDR
+1225 DVLRYDPEQHDEPDFR
-1234 HDKPEFS
+1234 
-1241 KTNRPFWADEQ
+1241 KTKQPFWANEQ